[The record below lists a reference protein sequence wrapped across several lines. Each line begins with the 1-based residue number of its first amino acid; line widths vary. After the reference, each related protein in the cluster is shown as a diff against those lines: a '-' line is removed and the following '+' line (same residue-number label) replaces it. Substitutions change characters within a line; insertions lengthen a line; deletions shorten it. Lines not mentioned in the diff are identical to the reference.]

1 MRVLVAPDKF
11 KDSLANDKVVW
22 AITQGIKESMPYAQ
36 VRSQPLADGG
46 EGSLGILEERLD
58 LKRVEVE
65 VTDPLFRAVQT
76 YYLSDNKSA
85 FIEMA
90 IASGLLLLKAKERNP
105 LHTTTFGTGE
115 LIRHALES
123 GCTEVN
129 LLIGGSATNDCGIG
143 MARALGFVFLNDEG
157 VELKGV
163 GSDLSKIQYVNSD
176 HVIPQLSTA
185 KFKVLT
191 DVQNTLLGEFGAA
204 SVYGAQKGASDESI
218 FKLEEGAQ
226 NLVSILSNDMENAKG
241 TGAAGGLGYGSLSFL
256 GAELVSGIDYMLDLT
271 GIDNLVASSDL
282 VITGEGSVDE
292 QSMQGKVIA
301 GLKRVCDSH
310 QKPLAIICGRSS
322 FNDWDGIPIYQ
333 VMDVANDLTDAMT
346 NTSQY
351 VARLASDLIAD
362 FDSKNS

>member
-1 MRVLVAPDKF
+1 MRVLIAPDKF
-11 KDSLANDKVVW
+11 KGSLTNDEVIW
-22 AITQGIKESMPYAQ
+22 AITEGIKEGMPNAQ
-36 VRSQPLADGG
+36 VSSQPLADGG
-46 EGSLGILEERLD
+46 EGSLGILEDRLD

-65 VTDPLFRAVQT
+65 VTDPLFRPVQA

-90 IASGLLLLKAKERNP
+90 TASGLLLLKAEERNP

-115 LIRHALES
+115 LIRHALEN

-143 MARALGFVFLNDEG
+143 MARALGFAFLDEEG
-157 VELKGV
+157 VDLKGV
-163 GSDLSKIQYVNSD
+163 GSDLSKIQSID
-176 HVIPQLSTA
+176 LDFVIPQLSTA

-191 DVQNTLLGEFGAA
+191 DVQNPLLGEFGAA
-204 SVYGAQKGASDESI
+204 AVYGAQKGASDESI
-218 FKLEEGAQ
+218 SILEAGAQ
-226 NLVSILSNDMENAKG
+226 NLVTILSNDMENAKG
-241 TGAAGGLGYGSLSFL
+241 AGAAGGLGYGSLSFL

-271 GIDNLVASSDL
+271 GIYSLVASSDL

-310 QKPLAIICGRSS
+310 RKPLAIICGRSS
-322 FNDWDGIPIYQ
+322 FNEWDGIPIYQ
-333 VMDVANDLTDAMT
+333 VMDITNDLTDAMT
-346 NTSQY
+346 NTNQY
-351 VARLASDLIAD
+351 VARLASDLITD
-362 FDSKNS
+362 FNSKSS